1 MLVSDVMDEISFI
14 LHSSTGV
21 REMSTHVTT
30 LVGATDLLVQVANN
44 SRITRGL
51 VEIGDELVVV
61 DDVDDSGITI
71 PPWGRMQNSAGFTTS
86 GVHDIGT
93 KVLNDPLY
101 PRSRIFRAIQV
112 AVRKST
118 PALFSTQNVTL
129 PWTPRAT
136 YAMPL
141 TCDRVLSV
149 YQGVPFGPPQSLDRW
164 TFRTGDVSTSVTP
177 TLVTYAYGA
186 LPITATVAMPLL
198 EPSASTDTVAPL
210 GWDAFKDVIVWGACW
225 QLVQAMEPGR
235 LANQSLVQ
243 ATNATDVP
251 YGSATKTAQQFYAM
265 WQERLNDERKS
276 LLLRHDSKIHRS
288 A

>member
-21 REMSTHVTT
+21 REMSTHVTSPIT
-30 LVGATDLLVQVANN
+30 ATDLTVQVNN
-44 SRITRGL
+44 TSRVTIGL

-61 DDVDDSGITI
+61 DGSDDGGITI
-71 PPWGRMQNSAGFTTS
+71 PPWGRMQNTAYPMTGI
-86 GVHDIGT
+86 HDINT

-118 PALFSTQNVTL
+118 PQLFTTQNVTF
-129 PWTPRAT
+129 PWTPQAH
-136 YAMPL
+136 YALPL
-141 TCDRVLSV
+141 TCDRVLNL
-149 YQGVPFGPPQSLDRW
+149 YQGVPFGPPQELDRW
-164 TFRTGDVSTSVTP
+164 TFRTGDVLAGVQP
-177 TLVTYAYGA
+177 TLVTYAAGV
-186 LPITATVAMPLL
+186 LPVTATVAMPLL
-198 EPSASTDTVAPL
+198 EPAAPTDELAPL
-210 GWDAFKDVIVWGACW
+210 GWDAFTDVIVWGACW

-235 LANQSLVQ
+235 LANQSIEQ
-243 ATNATDVP
+243 STNATDVP

-265 WQERLNDERKS
+265 WQERLNDERKA